1 MMKKVPYTEE
11 EMKHWLGKMNRYT
24 EKESRIT
31 EYPKRGDVWTMDF
44 GLTVGSEIHR
54 VRPVVI
60 ISSSI
65 VNEKNSTVLIA
76 PITTRS
82 ESMFDSTLDFHMELN
97 DEYFEW
103 GSEKVRGIIK
113 TEAVTTLSKGRIGK
127 RIARLNG
134 NGIDKLTQL
143 VGKSLHVPEPIS
155 PEEEAE
161 KRDLK

>member
-1 MMKKVPYTEE
+1 MKKAPYTEE
-11 EMKHWLGKMNRYT
+11 DMAKWLIKMNRYT
-24 EKESRIT
+24 EKEGKTT

-82 ESMFDSTLDFHMELN
+82 DSQSASTLDFHMELM
-97 DEYFEW
+97 DELFEW
-103 GSEKVRGIIK
+103 GGDRVKGVVK
-113 TEAVTTLSKGRIGK
+113 TEAVSTLSKGRLGK

-161 KRDLK
+161 KRDHK

>member
-1 MMKKVPYTEE
+1 MTKVPYTKV
-11 EMKHWLGKMNRYT
+11 EMEAWLVKMNRYA
-24 EKESRIT
+24 EKEGRIT

-54 VRPVVI
+54 VRPVVVV
-60 ISSSI
+60 SSSI
-65 VNEKNSTVLIA
+65 VNEKNSTVLVA

-82 ESMFDSTLDFHMELN
+82 RSMTDSALDFHMELSN
-97 DEYFEW
+97 KYFEW
-103 GSEKVRGIIK
+103 GSEKVTGVIK

-134 NGIDKLTQL
+134 NGIDKLTL
-143 VGKSLHVPEPIS
+143 LIGKSLHVPEPIT

-161 KRDLK
+161 KRDRK